1 MEKGS
6 KQMSFND
13 ERWQEKLDKIVAG
26 EQATSDD
33 ELLAVAQ
40 RLHEALAPL
49 QKMDKAAIQHR
60 QQLLTRLHTKHVPH
74 PPVQHFSRFLLLTV
88 IILTLLLT
96 TVSTNIGLGQ
106 MWDHATQL
114 WHVSTSLDQ
123 IQGVSVASLSRP
135 HAGLRPLPLLPGV
148 LPADTQAS
156 NYGVI
161 TASSDPNVL
170 TTFVAD
176 YHIAGQDVL
185 LYEQPTDEVP
195 SSSIAQRVRIGS
207 IEGQLFQDDAGNNAL
222 QWYQQGMMCQLTSKL
237 MPQRLLTL
245 ASTFQPMKNWDVI
258 L

>member
-1 MEKGS
+1 
-6 KQMSFND
+6 
-13 ERWQEKLDKIVAG
+13 
-26 EQATSDD
+26 
-33 ELLAVAQ
+33 
-40 RLHEALAPL
+40 
-49 QKMDKAAIQHR
+49 
-60 QQLLTRLHTKHVPH
+60 
-74 PPVQHFSRFLLLTV
+74 
-88 IILTLLLT
+88 
-96 TVSTNIGLGQ
+96 
-106 MWDHATQL
+106 MWEGATQL
-114 WHVSTSLDQ
+114 WHSSTSLDQ

-135 HAGLRPLPLLPGV
+135 HAGLRPLPLLPTV

-195 SSSIAQRVRIGS
+195 LSSIAKRVQIGS
-207 IEGQLFQDDAGNNAL
+207 MEGQLFQDDVGDNAL